1 MEKERLSNSAKS
13 LMACEII
20 NSIID
25 LFLSTFLVAYL
36 LNITNENISYV
47 AIYYI
52 IDYLV
57 TAICMYMLG
66 FFIKKY
72 NISNIYRIGIFFKC
86 IFVIIIVLL
95 KHNIKNYLIFIAI
108 ILGISE
114 TTYWG
119 PCDNLVGYV
128 TNNKNR
134 TKYTANK
141 KIIRSIVKVITPIIL
156 GTSIE
161 LLSFY
166 EVSTYI
172 MILAIIQVIISF
184 RIKVENKNSEK
195 FELLEF
201 LKNLKNKQKCNRL
214 KIIYKASILY
224 GVLLNIIPTL
234 ITIIIIMT
242 FKTNFQLGIL
252 NTIFSICSMISV
264 YLFKKYYNINNSKTI
279 LLLGG
284 VLSIVSVV
292 SLIFSIGKMEL
303 IFYNFISSSFIII
316 LEIIFNIERFNNNEN
331 KIEDKYIIE
340 NQIFIN
346 IIMQIGRIVGYS
358 LLLIV
363 AILDNIIYFK
373 FILLLTTICIPI
385 YSFYMYKLQIIKD

>member
-1 MEKERLSNSAKS
+1 MEKERLTNSAKS
-13 LMACEII
+13 LMTCEII

-52 IDYLV
+52 IDYFV
-57 TAICMYMLG
+57 TAICMYILG

-72 NISNIYRIGIFFKC
+72 NISNIYRIGIFLKC

-95 KHNIKNYLIFIAI
+95 KHNIRNYLIFIAI

-141 KIIRSIVKVITPIIL
+141 KIIRSIVKVIMPLIL

-184 RIKVENKNSEK
+184 RIKVQNKNSEK
-195 FELLEF
+195 FELISF
-201 LKNLKNKQKCNRL
+201 LKSLKNKPKCNRL

-242 FKTNFQLGIL
+242 FKTNFQLGVL

-264 YLFKKYYNINNSKTI
+264 YLFKNYYNKKNSKKI
-279 LLLGG
+279 LIIGG
-284 VLSIVSVV
+284 LVSIISVI
-292 SLIFSIGKMEL
+292 SLIVNIGKTEL
-303 IFYNFISSSFIII
+303 ILYNFVSSSFIII
-316 LEIIFNIERFNNNEN
+316 LEVIFNIERFNNSEN
-331 KIEDKYIIE
+331 KIEDKYVIE

-358 LLLIV
+358 LLLI
-363 AILDNIIYFK
+363 ASILGNIIYFK

-385 YSFYMYKLQIIKD
+385 YSIYMYKLQKN